1 MKLKQVAL
9 TKKEEM
15 RIAGGQKEINQD
27 KKKLHK
33 NKQTNKKTQKTEK
46 ETCQFKLC
54 IANSKEQAGYLK
66 KIKVIKNVCHRVA
79 FNFFPNFARF
89 SACLQIH
96 CIPCTA
102 TWRLTRWAT

>member
-15 RIAGGQKEINQD
+15 RIAGDQKEINQD

-33 NKQTNKKTQKTEK
+33 NKQKTQKTEK

-54 IANSKEQAGYLK
+54 IANSKEQAGYFK
-66 KIKVIKNVCHRVA
+66 KNQ
-79 FNFFPNFARF
+79 
-89 SACLQIH
+89 SY
-96 CIPCTA
+96 
-102 TWRLTRWAT
+102 